1 MFIVLTFKYANNKIK
16 MILTKESNEPWSNYA
31 EHDFETKHLQRV
43 WEWNLIFLF
52 RWCSLLKLFLLYRK
66 SQYRWDFS
74 DDLNV
79 I

>member
-43 WEWNLIFLF
+43 
-52 RWCSLLKLFLLYRK
+52 
-66 SQYRWDFS
+66 
-74 DDLNV
+74 
-79 I
+79 